1 VVRLD
6 SFTVLTARQKPVDA
20 AAVPLNS
27 KSPLRSGESAW
38 SPSGHLNEGNLP
50 CLSDAFMQL
59 KRLPVQSAAMVRSV
73 SLEQMQT
80 GSEQR

>member
-6 SFTVLTARQKPVDA
+6 SFTVLRSRQKPVDA
-20 AAVPLNS
+20 TVPLNS
-27 KSPLRSGESAW
+27 KSPLRSDESAW